1 MSSAYEI
8 QIMFMEKLS
17 NHFSTKSEG
26 HSSVIFTPA
35 QDILVRVRPQEVTQ
49 EALVRYVRGAHDS
62 SDLLHGLQVWWQ
74 TCSQGTH
81 RQAPA

>member
-8 QIMFMEKLS
+8 QIMFMEELS

-62 SDLLHGLQVWWQ
+62 SDLLHGLQVW
-74 TCSQGTH
+74 
-81 RQAPA
+81 